1 MHENVIYL
9 PGIKLPK
16 SIIAQPDIKMC
27 VTDATMMV
35 FVIPHNFLAPIV
47 PQMEGAFAP
56 GAVGI
61 SLIKGIEFKVDPNP
75 DPNPTPNPNLS
86 PNPSPSPSPNPMPK
100 PKPKPNSIKD
110 SKPILISDLLAVRA
124 RRCPTP

>member
-1 MHENVIYL
+1 MTVLWTSPSTPATATLGSAPNPDPNPNL
-9 PGIKLPK
+9 NPK
-16 SIIAQPDIKMC
+16 PNPNPKPDP
-27 VTDATMMV
+27 DPNPNPDPNANPNPNPHQV

-47 PQMEGAFAP
+47 PQMQGAFAP

-61 SLIKGIEFKVDPNP
+61 SLIKGIEF
-75 DPNPTPNPNLS
+75 
-86 PNPSPSPSPNPMPK
+86 
-100 PKPKPNSIKD
+100 KD